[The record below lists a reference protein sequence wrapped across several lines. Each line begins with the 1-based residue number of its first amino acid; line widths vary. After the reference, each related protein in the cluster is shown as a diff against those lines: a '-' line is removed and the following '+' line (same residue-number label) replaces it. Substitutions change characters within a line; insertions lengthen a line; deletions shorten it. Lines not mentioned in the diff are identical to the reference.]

1 MFKEELYPGLDLV
14 DVCLLT
20 SMVVGP
26 LIAYLYVSFAMRQMG
41 VNGLLLTLD
50 IPTFLVGVCG
60 LLVNS
65 EAPTLVR
72 LFLPTLVS
80 QIADSSQFVVA
91 LSSILAIPPV
101 VNLVVDGVSRSQL
114 PIRLASQK
122 I

>member
-41 VNGLLLTLD
+41 VNGLLLTLA

-65 EAPTLVR
+65 EALTLVR

-91 LSSILAIPPV
+91 ISSILAIPPV

>member
-41 VNGLLLTLD
+41 VNGLLLTLA

-65 EAPTLVR
+65 EALTLVR
-72 LFLPTLVS
+72 LFLPTLVP

>member
-41 VNGLLLTLD
+41 VNGLLLTLA

-91 LSSILAIPPV
+91 ISSILAIPPV

-114 PIRLASQK
+114 PLRLVSQK